1 MACRSPER
9 TGAQTVAKTPE
20 QREQARAAQVAHPAA
35 STSAHDPPRL
45 RPCVWSCEL
54 VRRRVWSSKANRKG
68 THAAASCAW
77 VSITQVVTCLHPRVL
92 CGSGEGH
99 VFKIYLAMRL
109 TRRMV
114 RAGHLFT
121 TRATAVILRLRPSYL
136 TKVALRSMRRISMA
150 SHLFSPRAAPG
161 VWRLRPSYLT
171 MRLTRRLSMASHL
184 FSPRAPAAILRLR
197 PSYLTEAAMRLT
209 RRMVRAG
216 HLFTT
221 RAPAA
226 ILRLP
231 PSYLTEVALRSMRRL
246 SMASHLFTTRVAPG
260 VWAVNSPWKVYHLR
274 RSVRAA

>member
-99 VFKIYLAMRL
+99 VFKIYLALRL
-109 TRRMV
+109 TRRIV
-114 RAGHLFT
+114 
-121 TRATAVILRLRPSYL
+121 
-136 TKVALRSMRRISMA
+136 MA
-150 SHLFSPRAAPG
+150 RHLFSPRASTGIWSSRRSCWTAAALRLMRRVQRGHDRSFRPYRLWDG
-161 VWRLRPSYLT
+161 VPFSGADGCTNRGQDSGAAGAG
-171 MRLTRRLSMASHL
+171 TRGTGRTSGSFDERARSAT
-184 FSPRAPAAILRLR
+184 APAVRLVVR
-197 PSYLTEAAMRLT
+197 IGTAAGLVVQGQQEGHTRGRVVCVGIDNPGSNVSPSSS
-209 RRMVRAG
+209 
-216 HLFTT
+216 
-221 RAPAA
+221 P
-226 ILRLP
+226 
-231 PSYLTEVALRSMRRL
+231 
-246 SMASHLFTTRVAPG
+246 
-260 VWAVNSPWKVYHLR
+260 VWQWGGAR
-274 RSVRAA
+274 F

>member
-99 VFKIYLAMRL
+99 VFKIYLALRL

-114 RAGHLFT
+114 RAGHLFSS
-121 TRATAVILRLRPSYL
+121 RVTAGIRISRPSCW
-136 TKVALRSMRRISMA
+136 TEAVPDRW
-150 SHLFSPRAAPG
+150 PRAWAP
-161 VWRLRPSYLT
+161 
-171 MRLTRRLSMASHL
+171 
-184 FSPRAPAAILRLR
+184 SPGAAAPADV
-197 PSYLTEAAMRLT
+197 S
-209 RRMVRAG
+209 
-216 HLFTT
+216 
-221 RAPAA
+221 
-226 ILRLP
+226 
-231 PSYLTEVALRSMRRL
+231 
-246 SMASHLFTTRVAPG
+246 
-260 VWAVNSPWKVYHLR
+260 SP
-274 RSVRAA
+274 

>member
-99 VFKIYLAMRL
+99 VFKIYLATRLMRRIVRATQLFASRAAKGTWRSRRSCSTEAAKRLMRRIATAGHLFTSRATPVVWRPRDSCWIEAATRL
-109 TRRMV
+109 TRRMML
-114 RAGHLFT
+114 ASYLFT
-121 TRATAVILRLRPSYL
+121 SRASRGSCQL
-136 TKVALRSMRRISMA
+136 
-150 SHLFSPRAAPG
+150 SHCYS
-161 VWRLRPSYLT
+161 T
-171 MRLTRRLSMASHL
+171 E
-184 FSPRAPAAILRLR
+184 AAILRSKR
-197 PSYLTEAAMRLT
+197 TSKST
-209 RRMVRAG
+209 
-216 HLFTT
+216 
-221 RAPAA
+221 
-226 ILRLP
+226 
-231 PSYLTEVALRSMRRL
+231 SQ
-246 SMASHLFTTRVAPG
+246 
-260 VWAVNSPWKVYHLR
+260 
-274 RSVRAA
+274 

>member
-99 VFKIYLAMRL
+99 VFKIYLAMQL
-109 TRRMV
+109 IRRMV
-114 RAGHLFT
+114 MATHLFSSRAGRGIRRSRDSCWT
-121 TRATAVILRLRPSYL
+121 EAATRL
-136 TKVALRSMRRISMA
+136 MRRILMA
-150 SHLFSPRAAPG
+150 GRLSLSRAAPG
-161 VWRLRPSYLT
+161 TWRSQPSYW
-171 MRLTRRLSMASHL
+171 
-184 FSPRAPAAILRLR
+184 
-197 PSYLTEAAMRLT
+197 TEAALRLM
-209 RRMVRAG
+209 RRMMMATHLSSSRARTG
-216 HLFTT
+216 IW
-221 RAPAA
+221 R
-226 ILRLP
+226 
-231 PSYLTEVALRSMRRL
+231 
-246 SMASHLFTTRVAPG
+246 
-260 VWAVNSPWKVYHLR
+260 
-274 RSVRAA
+274 